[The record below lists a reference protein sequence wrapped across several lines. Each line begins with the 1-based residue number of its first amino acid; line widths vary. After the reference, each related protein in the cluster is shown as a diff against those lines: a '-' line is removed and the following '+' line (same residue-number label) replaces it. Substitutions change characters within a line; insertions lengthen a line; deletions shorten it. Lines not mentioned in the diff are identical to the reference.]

1 MIRHA
6 LLLAVLFVFSGG
18 CRKGEERPASDYA
31 CSFPIADSSGSR
43 PQASVCQGLL
53 ATMAGDGVPGVLM
66 SVHDPVRGEWN
77 GSAGMADLFNGVVLA
92 PCNRTRVGSTVK
104 MFTAATVMLLQ
115 EEGKLDLDDRIAEYL
130 SGDPID
136 RLANADQATIR
147 QLLQH
152 SSGIFNYIRSA
163 RFQTASL
170 NDLVRVW
177 HPEDLLHYAY
187 GKPAA
192 FAVGS
197 DVAYSNTNYVLL
209 GMLIE
214 KVEGKPFYRVF
225 EEKLF
230 GPLGL
235 SLTAF
240 AAEDPVPADLIRG
253 YVDLYSNLNVIE
265 CTYFSGWDY
274 FTADGG
280 LISNPHDLGVF
291 LRALVNGQVVNAAS
305 WAEMTAWRSPS
316 EQDTEFYP
324 IAYGLGIFRMQ
335 TPHGVAWFHSGDA
348 IGYYACMAYFPDQA
362 TTVVW
367 AVNGNYGR
375 IDQAVSTRTAMDRIF
390 NAVLP

>member
-1 MIRHA
+1 MT
-6 LLLAVLFVFSGG
+6 G
-18 CRKGEERPASDYA
+18 Y
-31 CSFPIADSSGSR
+31 
-43 PQASVCQGLL
+43 
-53 ATMAGDGVPGVLM
+53 GVPGVLM
-66 SVHDPVRGEWN
+66 SVHDPLRGEWI
-77 GSAGMADLFNGVVLA
+77 GAAGVADLFNNVSLA

-115 EEGKLDLDDRIAEYL
+115 EEGKLDLDDRIADHL

-152 SSGIFNYIRSA
+152 SSGIYNYIQSA
-163 RFQTASL
+163 QFQTASL

-177 HPEDLLHYAY
+177 RPEDLLHHAY

-197 DVAYSNTNYVLL
+197 DVFYSNTNYILL

-235 SLTAF
+235 SFTTF
-240 AAEDPVPADLIRG
+240 AADVPVPADIIRG

-274 FTADGG
+274 YTADGG
-280 LISNPHDLGVF
+280 LISNPHDLGIF
-291 LRALVNGQVVNAAS
+291 LRAVVNGQVLDPSS
-305 WAEMTAWRSPS
+305 WAEMTAWRTPS
-316 EQDTEFYP
+316 VQDSEFYP
-324 IAYGLGIFRMQ
+324 TAYGLGIFKMQ
-335 TPHGVAWFHSGDA
+335 TPHGDALFHSGDA
-348 IGYYACMAYFPDQA
+348 IGYYACMAYFPDRA
-362 TTVVW
+362 TTVSW
-367 AVNGNYGR
+367 AVNGNYGS
-375 IDQAVSTRTAMDRIF
+375 IDAAVSTRTAMERIF
-390 NAVLP
+390 NAVLQ